1 MKILV
6 ADDHPLTLMGTKS
19 FVESLGYEVDDV
31 CSNGISA
38 YNLMVSHRPAIAILD
53 INMPGMDGLEVL
65 EKVFI
70 QKLKTKIILLTMHK
84 EMSVFYKENQYG
96 LSGYILKE
104 YAQEE
109 LEICLESVKKG
120 NQYVSKNLTNELT
133 NDSKNDIDSELS
145 KLTFAEKK
153 IVELIAQNKTSKQ
166 IAELLFIA
174 EKTVEGHRTNI
185 IQKLGLPKEKN
196 TLLIWAKDRKST
208 RLNSSHRNTS
218 RMPSSA

>member
-19 FVESLGYEVDDV
+19 FVESLGYEVDYV
-31 CSNGISA
+31 CSNGITA

-65 EKVFI
+65 EKVFT
-70 QKLKTKIILLTMHK
+70 QKLKTKVILLTMHK
-84 EMSVFYKENQYG
+84 EMSVFNKANQYG

-133 NDSKNDIDSELS
+133 NDPKNDIDSELS

-196 TLLIWAKDRKST
+196 TLLVWANKYF
-208 RLNSSHRNTS
+208 
-218 RMPSSA
+218 